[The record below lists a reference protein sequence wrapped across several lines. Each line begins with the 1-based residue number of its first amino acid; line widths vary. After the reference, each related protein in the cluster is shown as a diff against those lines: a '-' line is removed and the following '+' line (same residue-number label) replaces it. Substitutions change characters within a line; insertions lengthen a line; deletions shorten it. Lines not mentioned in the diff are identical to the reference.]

1 MKKTLLKITAITL
14 FTAAIIGA
22 PALSRA
28 EDAAGLLPHGDQ
40 RKLGVARALALRPRF
55 VLMDEPAA
63 GLHEAEIPAFAE
75 VVRFV
80 HTVFGAGVLLID
92 HNVALIMDVCDRVH
106 VLDRGTTLAEGT
118 PAEIRRNLDVATAY
132 LGAESAG

>member
-1 MKKTLLKITAITL
+1 
-14 FTAAIIGA
+14 
-22 PALSRA
+22 
-28 EDAAGLLPHGDQ
+28 
-40 RKLGVARALALRPRF
+40 
-55 VLMDEPAA
+55 
-63 GLHEAEIPAFAE
+63 
-75 VVRFV
+75 
-80 HTVFGAGVLLID
+80 VLLID